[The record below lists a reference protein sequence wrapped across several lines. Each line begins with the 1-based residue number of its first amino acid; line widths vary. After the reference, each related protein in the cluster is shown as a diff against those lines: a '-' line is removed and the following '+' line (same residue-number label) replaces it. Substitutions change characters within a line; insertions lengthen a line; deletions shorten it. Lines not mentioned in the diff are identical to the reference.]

1 MWSTLFESVQFF
13 TKYRH
18 FIVLLASSNPE
29 WIGLVE
35 SKIRLLVQNLEK
47 HRCIALAHVNPK
59 CFTRTVE
66 IPINSSDSTPD
77 TSDHN
82 EDKTKAQET
91 KTEEETMWFIGLEF
105 NKAEGINV
113 DLTQDI
119 KSFAETG
126 L

>member
-1 MWSTLFESVQFF
+1 
-13 TKYRH
+13 
-18 FIVLLASSNPE
+18 
-29 WIGLVE
+29 VE

-66 IPINSSDSTPD
+66 IPINSNDSTPD
-77 TSDHN
+77 TSDNN